1 MPSRSNFEQASGPE
15 FTRRGALKLSGVGA
29 AGLAVSGFGA
39 RPAAASSQSST
50 FGRAKRCIVL
60 FMAGGPPQ
68 HETWDP
74 KPAAPEE
81 IRGAYQPIASSLP
94 GLQVGELMPRTAKL
108 AHHLCVLRGVSTR
121 DNAHSSSGYYMLT
134 GQPHAPMNNENAK
147 PGAPNDFPSLAAV
160 VKQLRGDGEVFP
172 GAVTLP
178 DEIWN
183 CGRIVWP
190 GQDGGFLGRV
200 ADPWQLVCDPNQA
213 DFQVPGVALPQDLPL
228 ERFDE
233 RRTLL
238 TAVNRGLDESDARP
252 NLLRWDN
259 RSRQAFSL
267 IRARTARNAFD
278 LDQESSQ
285 TRDRYGRTR
294 FGQSV
299 LLGRRLLEAGVPLV
313 QVNWTR
319 TPEEMGPNPLWDT
332 HANNAARL
340 KDALMPPMDL
350 AYSALLTDLL
360 DRGMFEDTLVVW
372 TGEFGRTPKHNAQ
385 AGRDHW
391 GLCFSMALAG
401 GGVRQGF
408 VHGASDAIG
417 GEVRDGLIT
426 PEDLT
431 ATIHHL
437 LGHDPETLIYDR
449 LNRPLPISRGR
460 VLDELLA

>member
-1 MPSRSNFEQASGPE
+1 MSSARNFEQAHSGE
-15 FTRRGALKLSGVGA
+15 FTRREALKRTGAGA
-29 AGLAVSGFGA
+29 AGVALSGLLSRPSGA
-39 RPAAASSQSST
+39 FSDAST

-74 KPAAPEE
+74 KPEAPEE

-94 GLQVGELMPRTAKL
+94 GLMVGELMPRTAQL

-134 GQPHAPMNNENAK
+134 GQPHSPMNNENAK

-190 GQDGGFLGRV
+190 GQDGGFLGRT

-213 DFQVPGVALPQDLPL
+213 DFQVPGVGLPQDLSVD
-228 ERFDE
+228 RFDA

-238 TAVNRGLDESDARP
+238 SAVNRGLDEHDARP

-267 IRARTARNAFD
+267 IRARTARSAFD
-278 LDQESSQ
+278 LEQESSA

-299 LLGRRLLEAGVPLV
+299 LLSRRLLEAGVPLV

-340 KDALMPPMDL
+340 KDALMPPMDM
-350 AYSALLTDLL
+350 AYSALLTDLI
-360 DRGMFEDTLVVW
+360 DRDMLNDTLVVW
-372 TGEFGRTPKHNAQ
+372 TGEFGRTPRHNAQ

-391 GLCFSMALAG
+391 GMCFSMALAG
-401 GGVRQGF
+401 GGAKQGH
-408 VHGASDAIG
+408 VHGASDPIG
-417 GEVRDGLIT
+417 GEVRDGLVT

-449 LNRPLPISRGR
+449 LNRPQPISRGR
-460 VLDELLA
+460 VLGELLA

>member
-1 MPSRSNFEQASGPE
+1 MHAFRNLEQAPAGE
-15 FTRRGALKLSGVGA
+15 FTRREALKRTGAGATALAMSGLVTK
-29 AGLAVSGFGA
+29 
-39 RPAAASSQSST
+39 PAAATMHASS
-50 FGRAKRCIVL
+50 FGRAKRCIIL
-60 FMAGGPPQ
+60 FLAGGPPQ

-74 KPAAPEE
+74 KPEAPEE
-81 IRGAYQPIASSLP
+81 IRGAYQPIATSLP
-94 GLQVGELMPRTAKL
+94 GLQVGELMPRTAEL
-108 AHHLCVLRGVSTR
+108 AHHLCVLRAVSTR

-134 GQPHAPMNNENAK
+134 GQPHSPMNNENAK

-190 GQDGGFLGRV
+190 GQDGGFLGRA

-213 DFQVPGVALPQDLPL
+213 DFQIPGVGLPSDLPVD
-228 ERFDE
+228 RFDA

-238 TAVNRGLDESDARP
+238 AAVNRPLDDNDARA

-259 RSRQAFSL
+259 RSRQAFNL
-267 IRARTARNAFD
+267 IRARSARNAFD
-278 LDQESSQ
+278 LDQESSD
-285 TRDRYGRTR
+285 TRERYGRTR

-360 DRGMFEDTLVVW
+360 ERGMLEGTLVVW
-372 TGEFGRTPKHNAQ
+372 TGEFGRTPRHNAQ

-391 GLCFSMALAG
+391 GMCFSMALAG
-401 GGVRQGF
+401 GGVQAGV

-417 GEVRDGLIT
+417 GEVRDGLVT

-460 VLDELLA
+460 LLGELLG